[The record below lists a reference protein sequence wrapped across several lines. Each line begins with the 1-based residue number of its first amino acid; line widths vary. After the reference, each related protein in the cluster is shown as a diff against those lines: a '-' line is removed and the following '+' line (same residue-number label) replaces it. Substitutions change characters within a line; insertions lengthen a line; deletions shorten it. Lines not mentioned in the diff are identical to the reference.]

1 MSGSPLGERATEL
14 PLKGI
19 LVVDMSQFLA
29 GPMAS
34 LKLADMGARV
44 IKIERPE
51 KGDLSR
57 SLYLSDTDVKDTNT
71 LFHAINRNKES
82 YAANMKC
89 ADDVGKLRKL
99 LAKADVVIQ
108 SFRPGVIER
117 LGLDYET
124 VKCLNPKVVY
134 ASISGYGTA
143 LAWQKLPGQD
153 LLAQARS
160 GLMWLTGNADQPPV
174 PMGLAVADIMAGNNA
189 LQGILSGLI
198 RSQRRNTGTLI
209 EVSLIE
215 AVLDLQFEV
224 LAVYLNDGGKPPKRS
239 DASSGHAYLAAPY
252 GVYET
257 LDGHIAVAMTPVD
270 HLGRLLDS
278 PELSGYTDR
287 SEWFARRDE
296 IKSTLAT
303 ILKTRP
309 TAHWID
315 IFEAADAWAC
325 EVLDWQ
331 TLMASD
337 AFRQLDFIQELDL
350 EPAGIIRTT
359 RCPVRVDGQ
368 VLKSRV
374 SAPGVGQHTARIE
387 AEFGLDAR

>member
-1 MSGSPLGERATEL
+1 MEL
-14 PLKGI
+14 PLDGI

-44 IKIERPE
+44 IKVERPE

-57 SLYLSDTDVKDTNT
+57 SLYLSDTDINDTNT

-82 YAANMKC
+82 YAANMKS
-89 ADDVGKLRKL
+89 ADNVGKLRKL

-117 LGLDYET
+117 LGLDYEAIRSI
-124 VKCLNPKVVY
+124 NPKVVY

-198 RSQRRNTGTLI
+198 RSQRRNTGALI

-224 LAVYLNDGGKPPKRS
+224 LTVYLNDGEKPPKRS
-239 DASSGHAYLAAPY
+239 DASSGHAYLSAPY

-278 PELSGYTDR
+278 AELSGYTDR
-287 SEWFARRDE
+287 GEWFTRRDE
-296 IKSTLAT
+296 IKSALAT

-309 TAHWID
+309 TAHWIG
-315 IFEAADAWAC
+315 IFEAADTWAC

-331 TLMASD
+331 TLMATD

-350 EPAGIIRTT
+350 QPAGTIRTT
-359 RCPVRVDGQ
+359 RCPVRIDRQ

-374 SAPGVGQHTARIE
+374 PAPAVGQHTAVIE
-387 AEFGLDAR
+387 AEFGLDAL

>member
-1 MSGSPLGERATEL
+1 MEL
-14 PLKGI
+14 PLEGI

-29 GPMAS
+29 GPMTS

-57 SLYLSDTDVKDTNT
+57 SLYLSDTDINDTNT

-82 YAANMKC
+82 YAANMKS
-89 ADDVGKLRKL
+89 ADDVRKLRKL
-99 LAKADVVIQ
+99 LSRADVVIQ

-124 VKCLNPKVVY
+124 VRRINPKVVY

-198 RSQRRNTGTLI
+198 RSQRRGTGALI

-224 LAVYLNDGGKPPKRS
+224 LTVYLNDGGKPPKRS
-239 DASSGHAYLAAPY
+239 DVSSGHAYLAAPY

-257 LDGHIAVAMTPVD
+257 RDGYIAVAMTPVD
-270 HLGRLLDS
+270 HLGRLLGS
-278 PELSGYTDR
+278 VGLSGYTDR
-287 SEWFARRDE
+287 TEWFTRRDE
-296 IKSTLAT
+296 IKSELAA
-303 ILKTRP
+303 IFKTRP
-309 TAHWID
+309 TAHWIA
-315 IFEAADAWAC
+315 IFEAADTWAC

-331 TLMASD
+331 SFMATD

-350 EPAGIIRTT
+350 QSSGTIRTT

-368 VLKSRV
+368 VLKCRV
-374 SAPGVGQHTARIE
+374 PAPGVGQHTAVIE
-387 AEFGLDAR
+387 AEFGLDAL

>member
-1 MSGSPLGERATEL
+1 MAGNSPNEHAADL
-14 PLKGI
+14 PLDGI

-57 SLYLSDTDVKDTNT
+57 SLYLSDTDINDTNT
-71 LFHAINRNKES
+71 LFHAINRNKQS
-82 YAANMKC
+82 YAADMKS
-89 ADDVGKLRKL
+89 ADDVRKLRQL
-99 LAKADVVIQ
+99 LARADVVIQ

-117 LGLDYET
+117 LGLDYDAI
-124 VKCLNPKVVY
+124 KAINPAVVY
-134 ASISGYGTA
+134 ASISGYGPA
-143 LAWQKLPGQD
+143 LVWQKLPGQD

-198 RSQRRNTGTLI
+198 RSQRRNIGALI

-224 LAVYLNDGGKPPKRS
+224 LTVYLNDGQKPPRRS
-239 DASSGHAYLAAPY
+239 EISSGHSYLSAPY
-252 GVYET
+252 GVYAT
-257 LDGHIAVAMTPVD
+257 RDGHIAIAMTPVD
-270 HLGRLLDS
+270 HLGRLIGS
-278 PELSGYTDR
+278 AELSAYTDAR
-287 SEWFARRDE
+287 EWFTRRDE
-296 IKSTLAT
+296 IKTTLAN

-309 TAHWID
+309 TADWIR
-315 IFEAADAWAC
+315 IFEAADTWAC
-325 EVLDWQ
+325 EVLDWES
-331 TLMASD
+331 LMATE

-350 EPAGIIRTT
+350 QPSGTIRTT
-359 RCPVRVDGQ
+359 RCPVRIDRKA
-368 VLKSRV
+368 LKSRL
-374 SAPGVGQHTARIE
+374 SAPAVGQHTAEIA
-387 AEFGLDAR
+387 AEFGLDAL